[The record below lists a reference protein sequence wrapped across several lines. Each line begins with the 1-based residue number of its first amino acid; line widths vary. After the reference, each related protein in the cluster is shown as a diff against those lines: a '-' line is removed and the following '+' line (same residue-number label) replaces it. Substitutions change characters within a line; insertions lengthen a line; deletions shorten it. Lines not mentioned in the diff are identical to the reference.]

1 MENELLENSNF
12 IMYTTD
18 DGQVEIE
25 VRLEDENVWLTQNAM
40 AELFNT
46 TTSNINMH
54 IKNIYTE
61 NELNEF
67 STIKDS
73 LIVRQEGNR
82 NMTMEDWKKELDSFL
97 TMTHKEILQGAGTI
111 SHEKALQK
119 AHEEYDKYM
128 RTHLTQA
135 EKDYLEIIGEDIK
148 KLNE

>member
-1 MENELLENSNF
+1 MENELLENRNF

-61 NELNEF
+61 NELTEV
-67 STIKDS
+67 STIKES

-82 NMTMEDWKKELDSFL
+82 KVERNIKFYNLDLIIAVGYSV
-97 TMTHKEILQGAGTI
+97 K
-111 SHEKALQK
+111 SNALCC
-119 AHEEYDKYM
+119 
-128 RTHLTQA
+128 R
-135 EKDYLEIIGEDIK
+135 
-148 KLNE
+148 